1 MFKKVLSSL
10 VLALVISFS
19 VNAQRIAVVD
29 INEILGS
36 LPEYTQAQ
44 SQIDAVASKWRQEIA
59 VEYDKIKS
67 LYNKYQAEQVL
78 LSDEAK
84 AQKEEEIMEMEKSV
98 RKMQNIKFGPE
109 GELFKQRQELVS
121 PIQDKVYVAIEDY
134 AADKGYDIIFD
145 KSGSAGILFTGAE
158 FDKTSSIKKKLK
170 ID

>member
-1 MFKKVLSSL
+1 MFKKVLSTL

-29 INEILGS
+29 INAILS
-36 LPEYTQAQ
+36 AMPEYEQAQ
-44 SQIDAVASKWRQEIA
+44 TQIDGVASKWRQEIA
-59 VEYDKIKS
+59 QEYDKIKS

-84 AQKEEEIMEMEKSV
+84 TQKEDEIMKMEKAV
-98 RKMQNIKFGPE
+98 RKLQNDKFGPE

-121 PIQDKVYVAIEDY
+121 PIQDKVYVAIEDF
-134 AADKGYDIIFD
+134 AADKGYDLIFD
-145 KSGSAGILFTGAE
+145 KSGSAGLLFTSTDY
-158 FDKTSSIKKKLK
+158 DKTESIKRKLK